1 LDAGAIFLFEGVHI
15 VRNSTRN
22 KVLLLAS
29 GLFFAIG
36 LLALIGPSLPDL
48 ARNNNTDL
56 ASAGA
61 IFTALYLG
69 SIPAQ
74 LVSGWLN
81 DKYGP
86 IAVMVIGMVIMAVGL
101 LAVTQSHSL
110 ELTLALMALAGVGD
124 GALVVGANVIVA
136 QTFARRRATA
146 LSLMNVFYGV
156 GAIVGPVL
164 VGLSLGIW
172 QTALPAM
179 AVVSLLL
186 VLLLPVTRGLNK
198 GHRELIAG
206 EPEQETEATEQ
217 GGIYRSPLL
226 WLLAAMMLLYVGTEI
241 GIGGWISTYTQRTT
255 LIGAETAAFMAS
267 VFYLALTG
275 GRLVGAALGT
285 KLRAE
290 QLLLV
295 SLAGAMIGGVGIL
308 LGVGNIELTIGSV
321 AVTGATFGPIYPTV
335 LAVTAARFS
344 SNAGKAAALVMAIGS
359 VGGVIFPWLFGILL
373 VGLGAQ
379 SVAQFIALLIVVMA
393 SVFGVA
399 MIATR
404 RMDRTPVGANE
415 RAS

>member
-1 LDAGAIFLFEGVHI
+1 M
-15 VRNSTRN
+15 
-22 KVLLLAS
+22 
-29 GLFFAIG
+29 
-36 LLALIGPSLPDL
+36 IGPSLPDL
-48 ARNNNTDL
+48 ARNNSTDL

-74 LVSGWLN
+74 LISGWLN

-110 ELTLALMALAGVGD
+110 LLTLGLMAFAGVGD

-179 AVVSLLL
+179 AVVSLML

-198 GHRELIAG
+198 GHRELIA
-206 EPEQETEATEQ
+206 ETEALEEGRVAEGQ
-217 GGIYRSPLL
+217 GGIYRSTLL

-255 LIGAETAAFMAS
+255 LIGTETAALIAS

-290 QLLLV
+290 QLLMV
-295 SLAGAMIGGVGIL
+295 SLAGAMIGGVGLL
-308 LGVGNIELTIGSV
+308 LGVGNIGLTIGSV
-321 AVTGATFGPIYPTV
+321 VVTGATFGPIYPTV

-379 SVAQFIALLIVVMA
+379 SVAQFIALLILVLV
-393 SVFGVA
+393 SVFGVT

-404 RMDRTPVGANE
+404 RMDRALP
-415 RAS
+415 ASGCGGDKPGIP